1 MTHCRISD
9 HLSLALETNRK
20 KTRKFS
26 CWLEE
31 LVDTVL
37 APLQS
42 EIISFQPGENEVVDD
57 VQDFPIVLS
66 LERNVHIESLRM
78 ALAEGNSPRRW
89 LILYHQSSHSEE
101 KDQCFGAAVNRT
113 MKGRR

>member
-1 MTHCRISD
+1 
-9 HLSLALETNRK
+9 
-20 KTRKFS
+20 
-26 CWLEE
+26 LEE
-31 LVDTVL
+31 LVDIL

-57 VQDFPIVLS
+57 VQDFPIVFS

-78 ALAEGNSPRRW
+78 VTPKNGNSPRRW
-89 LILYHQSSHSEE
+89 LILYHQSSVHSEE
-101 KDQCFGAAVNRT
+101 KDQCFGAAVNRS